1 VAALKN
7 ARAGLVTLLIVAAL
21 SLYALANLAATKAE
35 AAEYEA
41 YRDELLAEA
50 GALESENARL
60 AAQAASDTEEE
71 TTERLARERLGLVS
85 PGGGTEGSNQQLNT
99 GG

>member
-1 VAALKN
+1 MKN
-7 ARAGLVTLLIVAAL
+7 ARAGIVTLLIVAAL
-21 SLYALANLAATKAE
+21 SLYALASLASTKAE

-60 AAQAASDTEEE
+60 TAQGDSAAEQEA
-71 TTERLARERLGLVS
+71 TERLAQERLGLS
-85 PGGGTEGSNQQLNT
+85 SGGEDTEGSNQQLYT

>member
-1 VAALKN
+1 MRN
-7 ARAGLVTLLIVAAL
+7 ARAGIVTLLIVAAL
-21 SLYALANLAATKAE
+21 SLYALASLASTKAE
-35 AAEYEA
+35 AAKYAA

-60 AAQAASDTEEE
+60 TAKGDPAAEQE
-71 TTERLARERLGLVS
+71 TTERLAQERLGLS
-85 PGGGTEGSNQQLNT
+85 SGGEDIEGSNQQLYT

>member
-1 VAALKN
+1 MRT
-7 ARAGLVTLLIVAAL
+7 ARAGIVTLLIVAAL
-21 SLYALANLAATKAE
+21 SLYALASLASTKAE
-35 AAEYEA
+35 AAKYAA

-60 AAQAASDTEEE
+60 TAQGDPAA
-71 TTERLARERLGLVS
+71 ERLGLS
-85 PGGGTEGSNQQLNT
+85 SGGEDIEGSNQQLYT

>member
-1 VAALKN
+1 MRN
-7 ARAGLVTLLIVAAL
+7 ARAGIVTLLIVAAL
-21 SLYALANLAATKAE
+21 SLYALASL
-35 AAEYEA
+35 A

-60 AAQAASDTEEE
+60 TAQGDPAAEQE
-71 TTERLARERLGLVS
+71 TTERLAQERLGLS
-85 PGGGTEGSNQQLNT
+85 SGGEDTEGSNQQLYT

>member
-1 VAALKN
+1 MRN
-7 ARAGLVTLLIVAAL
+7 ARAGIVTLLIVAAL
-21 SLYALANLAATKAE
+21 SLYALASLASTKAE

-60 AAQAASDTEEE
+60 TAQASSETEEE
-71 TTERLARERLGLVS
+71 TIERMARERLGLGCT
-85 PGGGTEGSNQQLNT
+85 GGENSEGSTSN
-99 GG
+99 

>member
-1 VAALKN
+1 MRN
-7 ARAGLVTLLIVAAL
+7 ARAGIVTLLIVAAL
-21 SLYALANLAATKAE
+21 SLYALASLASTKAE
-35 AAEYEA
+35 AAKYAA

-60 AAQAASDTEEE
+60 TAQGDPAAEQE
-71 TTERLARERLGLVS
+71 TTERLAQERLGLS
-85 PGGGTEGSNQQLNT
+85 SGGEATEGSNQQLYT

>member
-1 VAALKN
+1 MRN
-7 ARAGLVTLLIVAAL
+7 ARAGIVTLLIVAAL
-21 SLYALANLAATKAE
+21 SLYALASLASTKAE
-35 AAEYEA
+35 AAKYAA

-60 AAQAASDTEEE
+60 TEEAHPGPGGE
-71 TTERLARERLGLVS
+71 TAREAGERAGQS
-85 PGGGTEGSNQQLNT
+85 PAGQTSDASIQQTST

>member
-1 VAALKN
+1 MKN
-7 ARAGLVTLLIVAAL
+7 ARAGIVTLLIVAAL
-21 SLYALANLAATKAE
+21 SLYALASLASTKAE
-35 AAEYEA
+35 VAKYAA

-60 AAQAASDTEEE
+60 TAQGDSAAEQEA
-71 TTERLARERLGLVS
+71 TERLAQERLGLS
-85 PGGGTEGSNQQLNT
+85 SGGEDTEGSNQQLYT

>member
-1 VAALKN
+1 MRK
-7 ARAGLVTLLIVAAL
+7 ARAGIVTLLVVAAI
-21 SLYALANLAATKAE
+21 SLYALASLAATRAE
-35 AAEYEA
+35 IAACKE

-60 AAQAASDTEEE
+60 TEEAHPGPGGE
-71 TTERLARERLGLVS
+71 TAREAGERAGQS
-85 PGGGTEGSNQQLNT
+85 PAGQTSDASIQQTST

>member
-1 VAALKN
+1 M
-7 ARAGLVTLLIVAAL
+7 AAL
-21 SLYALANLAATKAE
+21 SLYALASLASTKAE
-35 AAEYEA
+35 AAKYAA

-60 AAQAASDTEEE
+60 TAQGDPAAEQEI
-71 TTERLARERLGLVS
+71 TERLAQERLGLS
-85 PGGGTEGSNQQLNT
+85 SGGEDTEGSNQQLYT

>member
-1 VAALKN
+1 MKN
-7 ARAGLVTLLIVAAL
+7 ARAGIVTLLIVAAL
-21 SLYALANLAATKAE
+21 SLYALASLASTKAE
-35 AAEYEA
+35 AAKYAA

>member
-1 VAALKN
+1 MRN
-7 ARAGLVTLLIVAAL
+7 ARAGIVTLLIVAAL

-85 PGGGTEGSNQQLNT
+85 PGGGTEESNQQLNT